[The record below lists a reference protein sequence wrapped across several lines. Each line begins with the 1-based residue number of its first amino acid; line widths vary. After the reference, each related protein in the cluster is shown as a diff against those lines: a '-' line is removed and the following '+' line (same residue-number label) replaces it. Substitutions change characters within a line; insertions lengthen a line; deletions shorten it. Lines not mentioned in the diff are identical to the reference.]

1 MENKNLKISL
11 NWSIIKGLLII
22 ALPILAGN
30 LLQSSYQF
38 VDAYWVG
45 KVGKEAVAAVSV
57 SGPIAFLIIALGTGF
72 AMAGTIL
79 VAQFAG
85 AGKKEQVNRS
95 ASQTLLSVVVISLVL
110 SVIWFFSAEWI
121 LQTMGVASE
130 VMHYALPYL
139 QTTFCGLIFTFIFS
153 MFQSILRGVW
163 EVNSPLYII
172 LGTAL
177 LNFVIDPMFI
187 LGFWP
192 IPHMWPQWAAIATLI
207 TQGISAGIGLW
218 ILFRG
223 KYGIKLNW
231 SDFKPDFWFIQKAFK
246 LGFPSSLEMSVR
258 ALGFVL
264 LTKLITSFGTDVL
277 AAYGA
282 GANINQFIFI
292 PLLWLSIATS
302 TMIGQNLWA
311 KQLDR
316 AQQIAKVSA
325 LISFWALS
333 ILGIGIFFFSPELI
347 QLFIEGNH
355 RNEHV
360 IQIWSTFL
368 RIMAFS
374 LGFMGLQFSFTGVF
388 RAAGNT
394 IMAMILGIISMF
406 ILEIPLAYWFS
417 KQTNLGVDGI
427 WRAFPITNIAMAVIC
442 YMIYQRGKRKER
454 NLTQDTVSSKISE
467 NQNEVYEETV
477 AKLGKESFKKILQ
490 K

>member
-11 NWSIIKGLLII
+11 KWSIIKGLLML

-57 SGPIAFLIIALGTGF
+57 SGPITFLIVALGTGF

-79 VAQFAG
+79 VAQYAG
-85 AGKKEQVNRS
+85 AGKKELVNRS
-95 ASQTLLSVVVISLVL
+95 ASQTLLLVVVISLLL
-110 SVIWFFSAEWI
+110 SIIGFFAAEWI
-121 LQTMGVASE
+121 LQSMGVAPE

-139 QTTFCGLIFTFIFS
+139 QTTFCSLIFAFIFS
-153 MFQSILRGVW
+153 MFQSILRGVG
-163 EVNSPLYII
+163 EVNIPLYII
-172 LGTAL
+172 LGTVL

-187 LGFWP
+187 LWFGP
-192 IPHMWPQWAAIATLI
+192 IPSMGPQGAAIATLI

-223 KYGIKLNW
+223 KYGIKLNR
-231 SDFKPDFWFIQKAFK
+231 SDFKPDFWFIKKAFN

-264 LTKLITSFGTDVL
+264 LTSLITSFGTNVL

-292 PLLWLSIATS
+292 PLMGLSIATS

-311 KQLDR
+311 RQLDR
-316 AQQIAKVSA
+316 AQKIAKTSA
-325 LISFWALS
+325 LISFSALTS
-333 ILGIGIFFFSPELI
+333 LGILVYIFAPQLI
-347 QLFIEGNH
+347 QLFIEGNST
-355 RNEHV
+355 NQEV

-368 RIMAFS
+368 RILAFS
-374 LGFMGLQFSFTGVF
+374 LGFMWIQFSFTGVF

-394 IMAMILGIISMF
+394 MMTMILGIISMF
-406 ILEIPLAYWFS
+406 ILEIPLAYWLS
-417 KQTNLGVDGI
+417 KQTSLGVDGI

-442 YMIYQRGKRKER
+442 YVIYQRGKRKEK
-454 NLTQDTVSSKISE
+454 NLTQNQVQPQISDD
-467 NQNEVYEETV
+467 QNEVKKEAV
-477 AKLGKESFKKILQ
+477 AELGK
-490 K
+490 